1 MKFGKQME
9 TAAYNLPENWRPH
22 LIHYKTL
29 KKSIRLVV
37 DELESRGLS
46 TEWINTLDTE
56 EAMKL
61 DYTLSGDTGKPQ
73 PCIKITIDDPASIP
87 LSGEPILLKLI
98 PMTQSITTEPLSIK
112 IELVR
117 DSEFFRLLLHELSYA
132 AALHDTEKE
141 RFLGIIDGLENQ
153 LTVVASPQKD
163 DLCGR
168 QQSSKTSQEQLEWFT
183 QELTRMKLAKKFI
196 NKYSKVALTQFLS
209 INAQLVQFKQFQ
221 TLNQTAMIKIL
232 KKHDKRSG
240 LCATSEFSSFAKDNA
255 VFIESVLSGLF
266 HTIQT
271 KIITIV
277 PQPDDYDCPV
287 CYSTENSKSLRRLYP
302 GSRLEETFQWPFEP
316 IDSLDS
322 SFNVQEYLQQLIRTD
337 NSNIQRLVDPPET
350 VEKDIWQYEHLRQVC
365 LELSL
370 LVVALESECTKQI
383 CPEMKA
389 DGWLYLCAAHPSTQ
403 SCPAIDYIIHT
414 LDGAT
419 VLLNNSKY
427 FPSRISIPEPSLK
440 HFQSV
445 ARRLY
450 RIFAHAYF
458 HHREIY
464 EFFEV
469 RSNFELEE
477 ENK

>member
-287 CYSTENSKSLRRLYP
+287 CYSIGWRPIGLECGHVFCVRCLIKAHKKRLYDCP
-302 GSRLEETFQWPFEP
+302 VCR
-316 IDSLDS
+316 
-322 SFNVQEYLQQLIRTD
+322 QEYAVGNADATNLDQSLQNFML
-337 NSNIQRLVDPPET
+337 
-350 VEKDIWQYEHLRQVC
+350 
-365 LELSL
+365 
-370 LVVALESECTKQI
+370 
-383 CPEMKA
+383 M
-389 DGWLYLCAAHPSTQ
+389 
-403 SCPAIDYIIHT
+403 
-414 LDGAT
+414 
-419 VLLNNSKY
+419 Y
-427 FPSRISIPEPSLK
+427 FP
-440 HFQSV
+440 
-445 ARRLY
+445 
-450 RIFAHAYF
+450 
-458 HHREIY
+458 REIK
-464 EFFEV
+464 EK
-469 RSNFELEE
+469 RS
-477 ENK
+477 ENVKEQAAISNQQRRKPKQYASAHLFQTSANHPVAAKDHLCTIM

>member
-287 CYSTENSKSLRRLYP
+287 CYSIDWRPNRLEFGHVFCVRCLIKAHKKRLYDCP
-302 GSRLEETFQWPFEP
+302 VCR
-316 IDSLDS
+316 
-322 SFNVQEYLQQLIRTD
+322 QEYAVGNADATNLDQSLQNFML
-337 NSNIQRLVDPPET
+337 
-350 VEKDIWQYEHLRQVC
+350 
-365 LELSL
+365 
-370 LVVALESECTKQI
+370 
-383 CPEMKA
+383 M
-389 DGWLYLCAAHPSTQ
+389 
-403 SCPAIDYIIHT
+403 
-414 LDGAT
+414 
-419 VLLNNSKY
+419 Y
-427 FPSRISIPEPSLK
+427 FP
-440 HFQSV
+440 
-445 ARRLY
+445 
-450 RIFAHAYF
+450 
-458 HHREIY
+458 REIK
-464 EFFEV
+464 EK
-469 RSNFELEE
+469 RS
-477 ENK
+477 ENVKEQAAISNQQRRKPKQYASAHLFQTSANHPVAAKDHLCTIM

>member
-287 CYSTENSKSLRRLYP
+287 CYYIGWRPISL
-302 GSRLEETFQWPFEP
+302 
-316 IDSLDS
+316 
-322 SFNVQEYLQQLIRTD
+322 
-337 NSNIQRLVDPPET
+337 
-350 VEKDIWQYEHLRQVC
+350 
-365 LELSL
+365 
-370 LVVALESECTKQI
+370 
-383 CPEMKA
+383 
-389 DGWLYLCAAHPSTQ
+389 
-403 SCPAIDYIIHT
+403 
-414 LDGAT
+414 
-419 VLLNNSKY
+419 
-427 FPSRISIPEPSLK
+427 
-440 HFQSV
+440 
-445 ARRLY
+445 
-450 RIFAHAYF
+450 
-458 HHREIY
+458 
-464 EFFEV
+464 
-469 RSNFELEE
+469 
-477 ENK
+477 

>member
-255 VFIESVLSGLF
+255 VCLIKAHKKRL
-266 HTIQT
+266 
-271 KIITIV
+271 
-277 PQPDDYDCPV
+277 YDCPV
-287 CYSTENSKSLRRLYP
+287 CR
-302 GSRLEETFQWPFEP
+302 
-316 IDSLDS
+316 
-322 SFNVQEYLQQLIRTD
+322 QEYAVGNADATNLDQSLQNFML
-337 NSNIQRLVDPPET
+337 
-350 VEKDIWQYEHLRQVC
+350 
-365 LELSL
+365 
-370 LVVALESECTKQI
+370 
-383 CPEMKA
+383 M
-389 DGWLYLCAAHPSTQ
+389 
-403 SCPAIDYIIHT
+403 
-414 LDGAT
+414 
-419 VLLNNSKY
+419 Y
-427 FPSRISIPEPSLK
+427 FP
-440 HFQSV
+440 
-445 ARRLY
+445 
-450 RIFAHAYF
+450 
-458 HHREIY
+458 REIK
-464 EFFEV
+464 EK
-469 RSNFELEE
+469 RS
-477 ENK
+477 ENVKEQAAISNQQRRKPKQYASAHLFQTSANHPVAAKDHLCTIM